1 MRCAVNREISVIL
14 NVMSKI
20 LLTGATGFIGS
31 HLAETL
37 VRRGDEV
44 ACLVRRS
51 SRLELLKPLNVKF
64 IYGDVTD
71 RDSLH
76 AAVAGQDIVYHL
88 AGCTRAIDIKQYYR
102 VHVLGVRNLMQ
113 VCARQT
119 SPPVVVLVS
128 SLAAAGPTM
137 RGRIRTESDHP
148 APVSHYGRSKR
159 LGELSAER
167 FAGRVPVT
175 IIRPP
180 IVLGQRDRTGLEMF
194 LGIDRFRVHMI
205 PGLARHRFSLIHA
218 DDLTELLILAARRG
232 ARLCPTGT
240 DGAASSQGYYFAAC
254 NEHPTYAELGRMIGN
269 ALGRRRVLPFHLA
282 TPLVWM
288 VSGIVEVI
296 SRIRRE
302 PLYLNLDKT
311 CEITAGPWV
320 CSPQRAVDE
329 LGFSVAAPLAER
341 LHQTAEGYRRQGW
354 L

>member
-1 MRCAVNREISVIL
+1 
-14 NVMSKI
+14 MSKI

-37 VRRGDEV
+37 VRRGKEIT
-44 ACLVRRS
+44 CLVRRS
-51 SRLELLKPLNVKF
+51 SRLELLKPLNVQF
-64 IYGDVTD
+64 AYGDIAD
-71 RDSLH
+71 PDDLS

-88 AGCTRAIDIKQYYR
+88 AGCTRAIDVKQYYR
-102 VHVLGVRNLMQ
+102 VNVLGVRNLMQ

-119 SPPVVVLVS
+119 TPPLVVLVS
-128 SLAAAGPTM
+128 SLAAAGPSL
-137 RGRIRTESDHP
+137 RGRIRTESDST

-167 FAGRVPVT
+167 FADRVPVT
-175 IIRPP
+175 IVRPP
-180 IVLGQRDRTGLEMF
+180 IVLGQHDRTGLGMF
-194 LGIDRFRVHMI
+194 WGVDRFRVHMI
-205 PGLARHRFSLIHA
+205 PGLARHRFSLMHA
-218 DDLTELLILAARRG
+218 DDLTELIILAARRG
-232 ARLCPTGT
+232 ARLCPPGT

-254 NEHPTYAELGRMIGN
+254 DEHPTYAELGRMIGDV
-269 ALGRRRVLPFHLA
+269 LGHRRVLPLHTA

-311 CEITAGPWV
+311 CEITAGSWV

-341 LHQTAEGYRRQGW
+341 LRQTAEGYRRKGW